1 MLHSIARIPDD
12 AADRAPLIVLLH
24 GRGSNEE
31 DLMGLAPHFPADAMI
46 VSPRAPFP
54 GAPWGY
60 GPGWA
65 WYRFLHGT
73 TPEPESFAQGQE
85 ALGEFLAELPSHLP
99 VTPGPLLLGGFSQG
113 GTSALAHALRHP
125 GTIPLVMNLSGFL
138 ATHPSVDASAETVEG
153 TAVFWGHGTQ
163 DPAIPF
169 AHAESGWAALRA
181 AGTDLTAQAYP
192 AGHTITQAELRDAT
206 NWLGG
211 KLATFAG
218 MKEKGS

>member
-1 MLHSIARIPDD
+1 MLHYVSRVPAD
-12 AADRAPLIVLLH
+12 AKPGAPLIVLLH

-31 DLMGLAPHFPADAMI
+31 DLLGLAAYFPADAMI

-65 WYRFLHGT
+65 WYRFLGDT
-73 TPEPESFAQGQE
+73 TPEPESFEEGQQ
-85 ALGEFLAELPSHLP
+85 ALESFLAELPSALP
-99 VTPGPLLLGGFSQG
+99 VAPGPLVLGGFSQG

-125 GTIPLVMNLSGFL
+125 GTVPLVLNLSGFL
-138 ATHPSVDASAETVEG
+138 ANHPSVAATPGKVAG
-153 TAVFWGHGTQ
+153 TSIFWGHGTA

-181 AGTDLTAQAYP
+181 AGADLTAQAYP
-192 AGHTITQAELRDAT
+192 AGHTITQAELRDV
-206 NWLGG
+206 NHWLGS
-211 KLATFAG
+211 KLAQHAST
-218 MKEKGS
+218 KEK